1 MNVKKIFTLI
11 SAVLLLLIMTAC
23 NSVSE
28 TSYASEQEM
37 TEPKI
42 ETEVPETNTATEDDN
57 VLVTYFSCTG
67 TTEKIAQNISEIL
80 SADMFE
86 IVPENPYT
94 EADLDYYSGGRA
106 DKEQDD
112 PSARPAIAE
121 SIDNLDQYDT
131 VFIGYPIWHGQAPRI
146 ISTFLENYDFSGKTI
161 VPFCTSHSSGIGT
174 SDTELHTL
182 APNAT
187 WLDGERF
194 SGNTTQDEL
203 ETWLNNLDMFSV
215 TVRKQGNLILKHAPS
230 CLTADMKCLS
240 MV

>member
-94 EADLDYYSGGRA
+94 EADLDYLS
-106 DKEQDD
+106 
-112 PSARPAIAE
+112 
-121 SIDNLDQYDT
+121 
-131 VFIGYPIWHGQAPRI
+131 
-146 ISTFLENYDFSGKTI
+146 
-161 VPFCTSHSSGIGT
+161 
-174 SDTELHTL
+174 
-182 APNAT
+182 
-187 WLDGERF
+187 
-194 SGNTTQDEL
+194 
-203 ETWLNNLDMFSV
+203 
-215 TVRKQGNLILKHAPS
+215 LIHI
-230 CLTADMKCLS
+230 
-240 MV
+240 